1 MFFFFLEPVLIYN
14 WLLILAAVIP
24 AIFLMIKVYQ
34 SDRLE
39 PESPYLLRKM
49 VTGGIWS
56 AVLAGILEWIAN
68 GVLTSFVSQ
77 KDPIYNVIMYF
88 VIVAYAEEGAKYFF
102 LKRRSWF
109 SQEFDC
115 QYDGVVYAV
124 FVALGFAL
132 WENISYVMI
141 YGFSTA
147 LVRAVTAIP
156 GHACFGV
163 FMGIFY
169 GLARGYAYL
178 GKNIRSKFFRVLAI
192 VVPAALHGSYDY
204 VASLNSAEG
213 QWIFLAFIAVL
224 FFISFHLVSKMA
236 KNDKYFQIDR
246 RNYRF

>member
-1 MFFFFLEPVLIYN
+1 MKAFGKILGLVLLGL
-14 WLLILAAVIP
+14 LLII
-24 AIFLMIKVYQ
+24 
-34 SDRLE
+34 
-39 PESPYLLRKM
+39 
-49 VTGGIWS
+49 
-56 AVLAGILEWIAN
+56 
-68 GVLTSFVSQ
+68 
-77 KDPIYNVIMYF
+77 
-88 VIVAYAEEGAKYFF
+88 
-102 LKRRSWF
+102 
-109 SQEFDC
+109 
-115 QYDGVVYAV
+115 
-124 FVALGFAL
+124 VALGFAL

-147 LVRAVTAIP
+147 LVRAVTAVP

-224 FFISFHLVSKMA
+224 PNMIAAATHIQGV
-236 KNDKYFQIDR
+236 YFGGTALLIVVGVALQTMKQIEAMVVMR
-246 RNYRF
+246 HYEGFMK